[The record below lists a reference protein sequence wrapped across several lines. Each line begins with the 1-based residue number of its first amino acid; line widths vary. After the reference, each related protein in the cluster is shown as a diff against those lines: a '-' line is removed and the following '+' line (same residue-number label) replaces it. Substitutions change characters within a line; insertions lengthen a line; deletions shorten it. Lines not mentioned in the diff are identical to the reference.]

1 MKIAITSTNKTEI
14 SGKADDCLKYWIV
27 TIENEK
33 VVDKEYIQLGDGHNL
48 YNIFFERAVEIFVH
62 PIFET
67 DMLLTNEVSA
77 LLTARLKEKRTVAFI
92 IDETNID
99 ETIKQL
105 IEGTLQGHIAEEHN
119 CNCGHE
125 H

>member
-1 MKIAITSTNKTEI
+1 MKIAITSTNKTTI
-14 SGKADDCLKYWIV
+14 SGKADDCLKYWIF
-27 TIENEK
+27 TIENK
-33 VVDKEYIQLGDGHNL
+33 AVVDKQYIQLGEGQNL

-67 DMLLTNEVSA
+67 DMLLTNDVSA
-77 LLTARLKEKRTVAFI
+77 IVTASLKDKRTVAFI

-99 ETIKQL
+99 ETIQQV

-119 CNCGHE
+119 SNCGHD